1 MRNVANTNI
10 TSSLVLLQ
18 NRTSENIAEEYYGGH
33 PKTAAKS
40 HNVQPNTLQPQP
52 HNGNNSSLL
61 ITRE

>member
-33 PKTAAKS
+33 PKTAHLNRKKVTMFNRTHFILNHIMVIIQAY
-40 HNVQPNTLQPQP
+40 
-52 HNGNNSSLL
+52 
-61 ITRE
+61 